1 MPTAIVVARNEP
13 RPESGGATDQLNI
26 LGKHREESRSIIT
39 RGGSRNAEGIGIE
52 LRKFLNERSAAGV
65 AGPAIDR
72 NLRLFAADVQTP
84 STAGKDLGRSV
95 FPDAGRIRT
104 TGALLSD
111 GTSNAFLER
120 V

>member
-1 MPTAIVVARNEP
+1 MIPV
-13 RPESGGATDQLNI
+13 
-26 LGKHREESRSIIT
+26 IT
-39 RGGSRNAEGIGIE
+39 RRRGQLKALDDYFAGMLVRAIGIE

-72 NLRLFAADVQTP
+72 NLRLFAADVQTR
-84 STAGKDLGRSV
+84 STAGKDLRRSV

-104 TGALLSD
+104 TGALSSD
-111 GTSNAFLER
+111 RTSNAFFER